1 MKIVISNFFISLDSE
16 RSLKRKSKRVFLY
29 KYGLRLLLPLTRLTL
44 ANCNSNIEIGSK
56 ACLVTLGLQLAMAPY
71 TYSK

>member
-1 MKIVISNFFISLDSE
+1 MKIVISNFLISLESE
-16 RSLKRKSKRVFLY
+16 KLKKKIQKVFLC

-44 ANCNSNIEIGSK
+44 ANCNSNIEIGSN
-56 ACLVTLGLQLAMAPY
+56 ACLVTLGLQLAKAHY